1 MKKIYKKNQI
11 VNHNNLQ
18 KENFKHIIHH
28 LDLIVNNHQV
38 KNIVK
43 IKVNIKVKKM
53 LIKQKVLKVKKVI

>member
-18 KENFKHIIHH
+18 EENFRPIIHH

-43 IKVNIKVKKM
+43 IKVSIKVKKM